1 MHTIII
7 IKNNGDISEK
17 NIKQFN
23 EDEVYKIC
31 KYKTNK
37 DFLNIHN
44 FQVKR
49 NTYKLYSKTT
59 GRAGNENKYELP
71 PPIDN
76 DLYFGTI
83 CIIKIK
89 NDEVHDLSCKEWEEV
104 YEELFGGFED
114 IGENDSDERSMDSS
128 IYSDEEYTKEGYLK
142 DNFVIEDGE
151 LEEEDYLSYEED

>member
-7 IKNNGDISEK
+7 IKNNSDISEK
-17 NIKQFN
+17 KIKQFT

-44 FQVKR
+44 FQVKG
-49 NTYKLYSKTT
+49 NTYKLYSKTS

-76 DLYFGTI
+76 QLYFGSI
-83 CIIKIK
+83 CIIKMK
-89 NDEVHDLSCKEWEEV
+89 NDEVQDLSCKEWEEI

-142 DNFVIEDGE
+142 DNFVIEDDE